1 MSSQSS
7 MWATGVRLLRV
18 TGGRVQ
24 RSNLVMPSH
33 PDWLL
38 PPSWSLGMTPVDLH
52 SFNKARV
59 LWAHVPQ
66 EAAFASVPS
75 QMAGESI

>member
-1 MSSQSS
+1 
-7 MWATGVRLLRV
+7 
-18 TGGRVQ
+18 
-24 RSNLVMPSH
+24 MPSH

>member
-1 MSSQSS
+1 MS
-7 MWATGVRLLRV
+7 W
-18 TGGRVQ
+18 
-24 RSNLVMPSH
+24 NLGIKPMS
-33 PDWLL
+33 
-38 PPSWSLGMTPVDLH
+38 LH